1 MELGSVKKLLGSHSA
16 AEYRAALLALLPG
29 GRIWDAERKNPK
41 GDKPKGELYRLCE
54 IWASEYA
61 QLEETLYSLHS
72 ETGPISAK
80 ELTQWLNAT
89 GTPALEHSELTQRV
103 RALIALI
110 GSQASTAKGF
120 ADIAMRLGYEA
131 KLKQSGAQKIE
142 KTLELKSKKTGH
154 RDLATEIDAEKVARY
169 GSYRF
174 GERLWPNTK
183 AIHRTI
189 AAKSTHRQTKSECEI
204 IEGLLPAHLGIET
217 RYL

>member
-1 MELGSVKKLLGSHSA
+1 M
-16 AEYRAALLALLPG
+16 
-29 GRIWDAERKNPK
+29 
-41 GDKPKGELYRLCE
+41 YRLCE
-54 IWASEYA
+54 VWASEYA
-61 QLEETLYSLHS
+61 QETLYSLHS

-89 GTPALEHSELTQRV
+89 GTPVLEHSELTQRV

-120 ADIAMRLGYEA
+120 ADIVMRLGYEA
-131 KLKQSGAQKIE
+131 KLKQSGAQKAGEKAARLGSYRFGERLWPSTTE
-142 KTLELKSKKTGH
+142 KTLELRSRKLGF
-154 RDLATEIDAEKVARY
+154 RALATEIAAEKVGHCGRI
-169 GSYRF
+169 RF

-189 AAKSTHRQTKSECEI
+189 AGKSTHRQTKSECEI